1 MRWKPLLFSAAFA
14 MAAAPAH
21 AQFLGQTTIVTPG
34 PGVVMGAPTVFAPTY
49 GTTVVSPYSVV
60 APAAPMVVR
69 RQAVLAPTVYGAP
82 TVFGAPA
89 VVASPVIPGPVLM
102 SPGVTVVRPGMGWGP
117 GFGPRPWGWRRW

>member
-14 MAAAPAH
+14 LAAAPAQ

-34 PGVVMGAPTVFAPTY
+34 PGVVVGAPTVLAPAY

-60 APAAPMVVR
+60 TPVAPVVVR
-69 RQAVLAPTVYGAP
+69 RRTVLAPTVY
-82 TVFGAPA
+82 GAPA

-102 SPGVTVVRPGMGWGP
+102 SPGVTVVRPGWGP